1 MCDSLDREVLET
13 MIFLS
18 FFSFH
23 SLFATGSCDGTA
35 CIWRYHHSQW
45 KTCSVSVPVEENR

>member
-1 MCDSLDREVLET
+1 MTHSIVDRGPGDYD
-13 MIFLS
+13 FLS

-35 CIWRYHHSQW
+35 CIWCYHHSQW